1 MIDMKYTPSRQETA
15 ETMGSSASER
25 SSAPQLKFDVDVDVD
40 DLDDLD
46 DASLIKQAEEQASM
60 ERLLVAARLLKQVK
74 EKTLL
79 EPKHLKMIK
88 WADITEAS
96 MKDLL
101 TPPDQDGS
109 AWKKQSESH
118 GRRDF
123 TVYYIVTENS
133 QLHSRIDSVIESSLL
148 VPILS
153 AFNESDLYETWMP
166 SFKKPIKLGIQQTK
180 KLKESG
186 RGNQI
191 IQVTVKMAWPFSTR
205 ETIQHAVAVD
215 VIDEQ
220 GAIAIQVLTEDPEED
235 ECIPEAL
242 PGVVRIDMSVSMLI
256 RGCPPDHHLLAKSKH
271 EYPKDE
277 ELIMISMKS
286 SVDAHVSGVPVSLIN
301 FVTRTV
307 FGRMWASL
315 LHVAED
321 VRDGKRPQHK
331 EAIAEKRELYDWV
344 EERIDVMME
353 KVKHTSQSEVKE
365 NQDN

>member
-1 MIDMKYTPSRQETA
+1 MTDMKDTPSRQETA
-15 ETMGSSASER
+15 ETIGSSASER
-25 SSAPQLKFDVDVDVD
+25 SSAPQLKLDVDVDVD
-40 DLDDLD
+40 VDDLD

-74 EKTLL
+74 DKTLL
-79 EPKHLKMIK
+79 EPKHLKVIK
-88 WADITEAS
+88 WADITEAG

-123 TVYYIVTENS
+123 TVYYKVTENS
-133 QLHSRIDSVIESSLL
+133 QLQSRIDSVIESSLL
-148 VPILS
+148 VPIIS
-153 AFNESDLYETWMP
+153 ALNESDLYETWMP
-166 SFKKPIKLGIQQTK
+166 SFKKPFKLGIQQTK

-191 IQVTVKMAWPFSTR
+191 IQVTVNMAWPFSTR

-220 GAIAIQVLTEDPEED
+220 GAIAIQVLTEDPKED

-271 EYPKDE
+271 EYPTDE

-286 SVDAHVSGVPVSLIN
+286 SVDAHVSAVPVSLIN

-307 FGRMWASL
+307 FGRLWASL
-315 LHVAED
+315 LQVAED

-353 KVKHTSQSEVKE
+353 KVKNTSPREVKE
-365 NQDN
+365 NQEDD